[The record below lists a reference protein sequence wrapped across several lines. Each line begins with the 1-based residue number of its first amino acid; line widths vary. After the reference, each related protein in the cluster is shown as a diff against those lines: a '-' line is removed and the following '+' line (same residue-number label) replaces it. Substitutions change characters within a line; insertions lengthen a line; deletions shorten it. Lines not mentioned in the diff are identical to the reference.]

1 MPRLLHLMAG
11 TNHVLPA
18 AELLTS
24 RGWSVV
30 AKGRD
35 RDREKLVVE
44 VLARKLIGKLEVHI
58 LVGVVCRWGL
68 DGWAMVDL
76 ELRGLHPADGLVQF
90 ETGTVWSLEQ
100 LAVGLVGL
108 RFDLN
113 SMVVNLNQ
121 EVLCCVCRQPMGEP
135 GTPVV
140 RRWSRGEVCSENCRG
155 KLTPVTQIRV
165 PIQLCGA
172 RSSAVVLDGS
182 EPAIQWCPVCG
193 QDLVLKETGVNG
205 LWYRWYRCPGCD
217 WSVNFA
223 VRYQKEGES

>member
-24 RGWSVV
+24 RGWSFV
-30 AKGRD
+30 AKGLE

-44 VLARKLIGKLEVHI
+44 VLARKWIGKLEVHI

-68 DGWAMVDL
+68 DGWVRVGQ
-76 ELRGLHPADGLVQF
+76 ELHGLYPADGLVQF
-90 ETGTVWSLEQ
+90 GGEIGTVWSLEQ
-100 LAVGLVGL
+100 FALWLVGQRL
-108 RFDLN
+108 DLD
-113 SMVVNLNQ
+113 SVAAKINQ
-121 EVLCCVCRQPMGEP
+121 EMRQP
-135 GTPVV
+135 
-140 RRWSRGEVCSENCRG
+140 RGSIYRGHSVTRVCSAQNEISAG
-155 KLTPVTQIRV
+155 D
-165 PIQLCGA
+165 
-172 RSSAVVLDGS
+172 RSIHHYGTVVLDGS
-182 EPAIQWCPVCG
+182 EPSIQWCPACG